1 MKKNIL
7 KEEVTEMKNL
17 INKLLNRDEPEKK
30 APLSQE
36 DRRNMRDNEDRYH
49 LSKGL
54 VNKFN
59 RYLNNP
65 KVVNDKENLKN
76 MLKMHLDISWDSL
89 SDEEYRKNLEKIL
102 KNKEEG
108 QKVIED
114 YVNNNNTVS
123 DLKNNLEEFTKELS
137 YYFRPLFNQE
147 SKYY

>member
-1 MKKNIL
+1 MKKRIL
-7 KEEVTEMKNL
+7 QEEVTEMKNFM
-17 INKLLNRDEPEKK
+17 NKLLNKDSSEKK

-54 VNKFN
+54 VNNFN

-89 SDEEYRKNLEKIL
+89 SDEEYKKNLEKIL

>member
-30 APLSQE
+30 APLSPE

-54 VNKFN
+54 VNNFN

-89 SDEEYRKNLEKIL
+89 SDEEYKKNLEKIL